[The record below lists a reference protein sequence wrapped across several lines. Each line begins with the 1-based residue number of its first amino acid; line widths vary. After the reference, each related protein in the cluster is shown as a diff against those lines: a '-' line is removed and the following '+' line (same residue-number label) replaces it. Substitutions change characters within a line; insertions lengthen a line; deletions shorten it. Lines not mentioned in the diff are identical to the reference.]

1 MTSSGNTFE
10 KAAIVEHLEKYDTDP
25 VTGEVLEYKV
35 LIPNH
40 AMRRTVEQFRA
51 AQKSASLQSS
61 SMFGGRGEF
70 SAYAMDSISMRQ
82 ERTSSEAD
90 GRSQVSSAS
99 SGGAAASSA
108 AAAEELEAMKE
119 KLGMFMLGGDMS
131 GGQAGTH
138 AALTLSN
145 AITNLS
151 VGCWGAVEMLEPVPS
166 ANMDKW
172 RQQITWYTAPLSQI
186 IVKETAI
193 KKLADGDEV
202 ANPNSDPILPLPL
215 SYPYPYPYP
224 YPSPSP

>member
-51 AQKSASLQSS
+51 AQKSASLQSP

-90 GRSQVSSAS
+90 GRSQVSTAS

-151 VGCWGAVEMLEPVPS
+151 VGCWGAV
-166 ANMDKW
+166 
-172 RQQITWYTAPLSQI
+172 
-186 IVKETAI
+186 
-193 KKLADGDEV
+193 
-202 ANPNSDPILPLPL
+202 
-215 SYPYPYPYP
+215 
-224 YPSPSP
+224 PSPSP